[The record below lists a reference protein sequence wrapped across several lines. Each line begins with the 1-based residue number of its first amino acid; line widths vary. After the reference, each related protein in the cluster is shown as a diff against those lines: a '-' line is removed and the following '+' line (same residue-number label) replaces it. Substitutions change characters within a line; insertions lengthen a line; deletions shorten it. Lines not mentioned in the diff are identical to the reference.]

1 MNAYKLSAHKI
12 NAYLTDLR
20 ARTVERV
27 VELIARVLPWVIR
40 RSLRRG
46 LHGVYARGAWDAL
59 PNGVLLA
66 ANHHSW
72 WDPYLGWLL
81 GQTLNRP
88 LSGVM
93 RAETLDSFPFFRGQG
108 AISTTE
114 VRGVLR
120 RLRGGEDVM
129 IFPEGELRAVGRV
142 KAVEPGLAFLAER
155 AGVPVYP
162 VALRVTV
169 RGAEHP
175 EGFLLLGDATPPE
188 QVGDALNTLLETL
201 EAELSAADPEAP
213 LPGFTLWSGGA
224 QSTHERTAW
233 VGKLL
238 GGDKRAMGR
247 ETL

>member
-1 MNAYKLSAHKI
+1 MKE
-12 NAYLTDLR
+12 YLFGLR
-20 ARTVERV
+20 ARTMERV
-27 VELIARVLPWVIR
+27 VALIARALPWIVR

-81 GQTLNRP
+81 GRTLNRS
-88 LSGVM
+88 LSGLM
-93 RAETLDSFPFFRGQG
+93 RAETLTRFPFFREQG

-114 VRGVLR
+114 VREALK
-120 RLRGGEDVM
+120 RLRAGEDLM
-129 IFPEGELRAVGRV
+129 IFPEGALRAAGEV
-142 KAVEPGLAFLAER
+142 KDVEPGLAFFAAR
-155 AGVPVYP
+155 ARVPVYP
-162 VALRVTV
+162 VALRVTM

-175 EGFLLLGDATPPE
+175 EAFLLLGDATPPE
-188 QVGDALNTLLETL
+188 QIAGALNTLLETL

-213 LPGFTLWSGGA
+213 LPGFVTWSGGA
-224 QSTHERTAW
+224 RSTHERTAW

-238 GGDKRAMGR
+238 GKGTM
-247 ETL
+247 